1 MTEERDRGSAGVEA
15 AFAVVGLLAVGFFV
29 VGALRITGSSSDVD
43 SAARAAARAAASHY
57 DVGAAQAAAR
67 SVATQV
73 LDDRGIACRDVSIG
87 VTGDLSAGSV
97 VIVDVSCTVGLGDV
111 LLAGF
116 PGSRTVS
123 GRGVELVDVIRGGG

>member
-73 LDDRGIACRDVSIG
+73 LGDRGIACRDVSIG
-87 VTGDLSAGSV
+87 VTGDLSGSWTCPARWASATYCSPDSRARAPSAAGESNW
-97 VIVDVSCTVGLGDV
+97 SM
-111 LLAGF
+111 
-116 PGSRTVS
+116 
-123 GRGVELVDVIRGGG
+123 